1 MNTKISIQIEQN
13 ETGYSAYSP
22 EIAGCRVEDNSLDG
36 VIDQIKEAIKAYLVQ
51 QSVEPQTTGQ
61 SLLELFEQVT
71 GDMTDEEIK
80 QLPKDG
86 AEQHN
91 HYIYKTPKQD

>member
-1 MNTKISIQIEQN
+1 MKKS
-13 ETGYSAYSP
+13 
-22 EIAGCRVEDNSLDG
+22 
-36 VIDQIKEAIKAYLVQ
+36 K
-51 QSVEPQTTGQ
+51 TTGQ

-86 AEQHN
+86 AEQHD
-91 HYIYKTPKQD
+91 HYIYNYPKMNDNGCLKK